1 MVRRRNMIA
10 VPTELIE
17 FAKFPKDCPR
27 YDENK
32 PDYRCSVEYDKSN
45 YRINI
50 AKLKHA
56 RKL

>member
-1 MVRRRNMIA
+1 MIA

-17 FAKFPKDCPR
+17 FAKFPKDCPK